1 METSRKPYPSD
12 VSDEEWALVAP
23 YLMLLPEAAGQ
34 REQGLRDVFNGLR
47 YIVKTGAPWRW
58 MPHDLPPWAAVYQ
71 QAQPWPPAA
80 SKRWPRISGRLC
92 G

>member
-1 METSRKPYPSD
+1 MAASRKPDPSD
-12 VSDEEWALVAP
+12 VLDEEWTLVAP

-34 REQGLRDVFNGLR
+34 REQGLRDVFNGLGHG
-47 YIVKTGAPWRW
+47 VTTGAPWRW
-58 MPHDLPPWAAVYQ
+58 KPHDLPPSAVHQ
-71 QAQPWPPAA
+71 KAQPWPPAA